1 MRQGGGGAA
10 GAGPRPVFLD
20 LRRIRLPV
28 TARVSILH
36 RLSGLLL
43 FLALAPALHYLG
55 LALSGPAGY
64 ARAAAAL
71 GSGLGGL
78 VLLLLLWAYS
88 HHLLAGLRLLA
99 LDLGLGHGRE
109 ASARSA
115 RLVLAA
121 APVLALLLWGLLWL

>member
-1 MRQGGGGAA
+1 M
-10 GAGPRPVFLD
+10 FLD

-43 FLALAPALHYLG
+43 FLSLPLGLHYLG
-55 LALSGPAGY
+55 LALEGPEGY
-64 ARAAAAL
+64 ARAREAL
-71 GSGLGGL
+71 GSWAGGL
-78 VLLLLLWAYS
+78 ALLLLLWAYS

-115 RLVLAA
+115 RAVLGA
-121 APVLALLLWGLLWL
+121 APLLALLLWVALWL